1 MRSAVQGLLA
11 LLATIVTLVAPPLAA
26 AHELQPGFLELKEVA
41 PGRYDVLWKLPS
53 LGEASDVRMPLA
65 PIFPDTCRQLGDA
78 RTERSGTAWVFT
90 ARLDCKGG
98 LAGRTLAI
106 EGLEAFTTDVLVR
119 AQHADGGVETH
130 ILKPIQPSVTL
141 RSAGDARRGALA
153 YLYLG
158 VEHILLGLDHL
169 LFVLGLLLIVR
180 DRWMLVKTVTAFTVA
195 HSITLAVA
203 TFGIATVPPLPLNA
217 AIALSILFLG
227 PEIVRRWRG
236 ETSFTICHPW
246 VVAFAFGLLHGFGF
260 ASGLAQLGLP
270 KGEIPLALLLFNVG
284 VELGQ
289 LAFVLVI
296 LLLERAFRQLQI
308 HWPILVQRLPGY
320 AVGTLGAFWTIQRVA
335 ILLRGVA

>member
-1 MRSAVQGLLA
+1 MRSTARGMLA
-11 LLATIVTLVAPPLAA
+11 LLATIVTLVAAPPVA

-65 PIFPDTCRQLGDA
+65 PIFPETCRQLGEA
-78 RTERSGTAWVFT
+78 RTERAGTAWVFT

-98 LAGRTLAI
+98 LAGRMLAI

-119 AQHADGGVETH
+119 VQKADGRVETH
-130 ILKPIQPSVTL
+130 LLKPVQPSVTL
-141 RSAGDARRGALA
+141 RSADDLRRGAWA

-158 VEHILLGLDHL
+158 IEHILLGVDHL

-203 TFGIATVPPLPLNA
+203 TFGIATVPAAPLNA

-236 ETSFTICHPW
+236 ETSFTIRHPW

-289 LAFVLVI
+289 LAFVLLIV
-296 LLLERAFRQLQI
+296 LLERAFRQLQI
-308 HWPILVQRLPGY
+308 HWPIIVQRLPGY
-320 AVGTLGAFWTIQRVA
+320 VVGALGAFWTIQRVA